1 MSGKIINL
9 LKTLTKSIPYLFVW
23 YILFL
28 AFSVAKSEGLMS
40 GFCYIFGEK
49 LLLLIYIISILIFL
63 SIFYLRFFLKK
74 ELIIQIISFGM
85 TILLICTV
93 VALTNYC
100 DKQFEIFTTDKFIN
114 CPGERL
120 SMYFDLVKKYD
131 VSGYSAEEVKNLL
144 GEPDRIKNNIYI
156 DNVKN
161 NAFIYDDGF
170 GNSVYVYFIDDK
182 ATYIDYSE

>member
-1 MSGKIINL
+1 MSDKIIGL
-9 LKTLTKSIPYLFVW
+9 FKVLIKCIPYLFVW

-28 AFSVAKSEGLMS
+28 MFSAAKSEGLLS
-40 GFCYIFGEK
+40 GFSYIFGEN
-49 LLLLIYIISILIFL
+49 LYILICVIGILIFL

-85 TILLICTV
+85 TSLFICVTLV
-93 VALTNYC
+93 LTNYC

-120 SMYFDLVKKYD
+120 SMYFDLTKKHD
-131 VSGYSAEEVKNLL
+131 VNGYSAEEVKKLL

-156 DNVKN
+156 DGVKN

-170 GNSVYVYFIDDK
+170 GNSVYVYFIDEK
-182 ATYIDYSE
+182 ARYIDYSE